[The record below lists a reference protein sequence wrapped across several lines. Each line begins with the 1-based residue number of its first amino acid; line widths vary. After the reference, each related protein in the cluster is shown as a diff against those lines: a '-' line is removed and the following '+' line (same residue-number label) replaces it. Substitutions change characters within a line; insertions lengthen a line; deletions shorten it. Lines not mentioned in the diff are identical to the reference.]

1 MFLLDMIQNCSIL
14 FSKDHL
20 KHPIGQPNEALEIQT
35 CTVFPYGYG
44 YGSNAIHSNQIIRFH
59 WWIWMEALYNQY
71 ISSDGIHWFLGKG
84 DKFEVAQKKPLP
96 IGRLMWKLMKFI
108 HFSKCYWSTHDIRWI
123 CSFTPI
129 YFTFAFDIS
138 RQNHENISLSQSK
151 ACYCIRQSCS
161 FYGMH
166 SIQSLDCQT
175 IQMVQGTLCAIVE
188 PNYRCKHSQSAH
200 CFATHSP
207 YNNGPTDLFFLVSTV
222 LETLILVTGVT
233 IKNHN

>member
-1 MFLLDMIQNCSIL
+1 MRKVFFRFETILQLFAHHKKKPIDIRGSCSFDEWSRGNKIFPHGTWNSFQILKWLHTHTHIFILYGGFFAMFLLDMIQNCSIL

-123 CSFTPI
+123 CSLTPI
-129 YFTFAFDIS
+129 YICYIPAKSWEYFA
-138 RQNHENISLSQSK
+138 
-151 ACYCIRQSCS
+151 
-161 FYGMH
+161 
-166 SIQSLDCQT
+166 
-175 IQMVQGTLCAIVE
+175 
-188 PNYRCKHSQSAH
+188 
-200 CFATHSP
+200 
-207 YNNGPTDLFFLVSTV
+207 
-222 LETLILVTGVT
+222 
-233 IKNHN
+233 